1 MMVGS
6 LHSFCVCSGLAG
18 VGVEWAYES
27 ESERSSKACGS
38 LRYLQRFLGL
48 RVDTGPAEWRADGLV
63 AGAIHGQLGGAFVCS
78 HWMLALLFLLILFTI
93 LFAAGNLSRS
103 NQ

>member
-1 MMVGS
+1 MVGS

-38 LRYLQRFLGL
+38 LRYLQRFLDL
-48 RVDTGPAEWRADGLV
+48 RVDTGPAEWHTDGLV
-63 AGAIHGQLGGAFVCS
+63 AGAIHDQLGGAFVCP
-78 HWMLALLFLLILFTI
+78 HWMLALLFC
-93 LFAAGNLSRS
+93 
-103 NQ
+103 